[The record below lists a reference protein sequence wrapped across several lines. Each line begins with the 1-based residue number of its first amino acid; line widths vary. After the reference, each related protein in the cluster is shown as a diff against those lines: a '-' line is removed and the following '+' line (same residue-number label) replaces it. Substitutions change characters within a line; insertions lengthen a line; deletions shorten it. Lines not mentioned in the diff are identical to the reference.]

1 MRNLDFSTKV
11 FRLLMLVLLLFSVQ
25 ISRADEGWPRTLKGR
40 IVDAKSGETL
50 IGVNIQILGTTTGT
64 ISDFDGGFQ
73 LVVKANS
80 VIQFSYVGYKPI
92 EIKAE
97 EAVKK
102 TVFQMEEDAGV
113 LEEVV
118 VVGYG
123 TQKKVTSVGSITQA
137 DGNKLLRGGSV
148 NSVTEALQGK
158 LNGVVAINSG
168 GMPGGNDVSMYI
180 RGKSTW
186 GNTDPLVLLD
196 GIQSDIKDVDMNEIE
211 SISVLKDASATAVYG
226 VRGGNGV
233 ILITTKRGTNK
244 APTISFSANYTYKS
258 PTTSMELADYVTSIR
273 AYNQAMANDGSW
285 NKLIPRSTLDA
296 WERAYAEGNYGA
308 YNDVFP
314 YVNWWDELVGSGFTQ
329 NYNVNIRGGT
339 DYMKYFASVGYQG
352 DGDIYKLKKND
363 SFDPRHSYKRYNW
376 RSNFDFNI
384 TKSTKLSINV
394 AGKMAYRN
402 KALDDSNPFYA
413 ILTSPT
419 SVYPVKYSDG
429 EWGDDTYTNPVANMN
444 MEGAN
449 LRKTFQGWYD
459 ASLEQK
465 LDY

>member
-258 PTTSMELADYVTSIR
+258 PTTSMELADYVTSMR

-296 WERAYAEGNYGA
+296 
-308 YNDVFP
+308 
-314 YVNWWDELVGSGFTQ
+314 
-329 NYNVNIRGGT
+329 
-339 DYMKYFASVGYQG
+339 
-352 DGDIYKLKKND
+352 
-363 SFDPRHSYKRYNW
+363 
-376 RSNFDFNI
+376 
-384 TKSTKLSINV
+384 
-394 AGKMAYRN
+394 
-402 KALDDSNPFYA
+402 
-413 ILTSPT
+413 
-419 SVYPVKYSDG
+419 
-429 EWGDDTYTNPVANMN
+429 
-444 MEGAN
+444 
-449 LRKTFQGWYD
+449 
-459 ASLEQK
+459 
-465 LDY
+465 

>member
-296 WERAYAEGNYGA
+296 WSVLMPKEIMVR
-308 YNDVFP
+308 
-314 YVNWWDELVGSGFTQ
+314 T
-329 NYNVNIRGGT
+329 
-339 DYMKYFASVGYQG
+339 MMYF
-352 DGDIYKLKKND
+352 L
-363 SFDPRHSYKRYNW
+363 
-376 RSNFDFNI
+376 
-384 TKSTKLSINV
+384 
-394 AGKMAYRN
+394 M
-402 KALDDSNPFYA
+402 
-413 ILTSPT
+413 
-419 SVYPVKYSDG
+419 
-429 EWGDDTYTNPVANMN
+429 
-444 MEGAN
+444 
-449 LRKTFQGWYD
+449 
-459 ASLEQK
+459 
-465 LDY
+465 